1 MKLPKGVVQKS
12 NGKFAIQ
19 TMVAG
24 KRMNATADSVE
35 EAIILKVQMKAG
47 IYDAP
52 APVAAISIAD
62 AVEAY
67 IKRRIERSTSASAT
81 AQQLK
86 WYSNEIT
93 TFFGTGTKLTAITP
107 AEVYLFQDELLDRD
121 MANTTINTLGSI
133 LFQSMN
139 DAYNRGQ
146 VANKPTRMDHLKA
159 ENGRIRFFDVDEEQ
173 RICAWFI
180 SNSFVEYKD
189 LTEFFI
195 ETGMRKIEVANLKW
209 CDIDLKTKRI
219 TIWKPKNN
227 FPRTITMTPLALS
240 ILERW
245 KAKRHNITRFD
256 DKIFGLINW
265 TNFGRV
271 WRSMRAG
278 LGQAADKDM
287 VVHALRHTC
296 CTRLVSAGTD
306 LRTVME
312 WMGHASLDITQRY
325 SHFIPQKMDDAVGR
339 LVSFRAG
346 QS

>member
-35 EAIILKVQMKAG
+35 EAIILKAQMKSG

-67 IKRRIERSTSASAT
+67 IKRRIERSTSDNRT
-81 AQQLK
+81 AQQFK
-86 WYSNEIT
+86 WYRNEIVD
-93 TFFGTGTKLTAITP
+93 FFGADTKLAAIKP
-107 AEVYLFQDELLDRD
+107 AQVHLFQDELLDRD
-121 MANTTINTLGSI
+121 MANTTINTMGGI
-133 LFQSMN
+133 LFNAMN
-139 DAYNRGQ
+139 DAFDRGQ
-146 VANKPTRMDHLKA
+146 LANKPERMNNLKA
-159 ENGRIRFFDVDEEQ
+159 EQGRIRFFDMDEEQ
-173 RICAWFI
+173 RICSWFMA
-180 SNSFVEYKD
+180 NDFVEYKE

-195 ETGMRKIEVANLKW
+195 ETGMRKIEVTNLKW
-209 CDIDLKTKRI
+209 CDIDFNTKRI

-227 FPRTITMTPLALS
+227 FPRTITMTPLAQTV
-240 ILERW
+240 LERW
-245 KAKRHNITRFD
+245 KTKRSNVTRID
-256 DKIFGLINW
+256 DKIFGAINW

-278 LGQAADKDM
+278 LGQADDKDM

-325 SHFIPQKMDDAVGR
+325 SHFVPKRMDAAVGR
-339 LVSFRAG
+339 LVSLRRG
-346 QS
+346 Q